1 MRRALILAVCLLG
14 AALSA
19 RAQFVG
25 GMIIRGGGDRAFPV
39 TVHVADSLTAE
50 AVPFASVYLKPE
62 KDTIITNFT
71 LSDSEGSA
79 LIDKVTRGSY
89 YLHVEMMGY
98 HAYRKLVYLTGRTDL
113 GKVLLRQDAE
123 MLEAARVSAAV
134 RPLEV
139 RQDTLIYHADAFSVR
154 ETDVLRDLLRQMPGI
169 EVGENGSVK
178 VQGETVSQI
187 TVNGKT
193 FFMGDKQAALDNL
206 PAKVVDKI
214 TVTDKDAEVEKLT
227 GIRQG
232 RGNNSKNMDIS
243 LKQEYAE
250 GLFGNL
256 QAFGGASVPGKEKN
270 DMMASIPFL
279 WNTSGMLSAYNKHDQ
294 LTLLARG
301 QNVSAG
307 VGLESM
313 LGRGGITTGGQAG
326 ANYTTDRIK
335 KVDTGV
341 SVSYNGTSRED
352 ARRSF
357 SQDFPLSGDTVESG
371 STSSSLS
378 GNHRLNA
385 SVNFR
390 SSGIKGIS
398 FSFSPQFTFSDAR
411 SDSQSASSSQVNGT
425 ESNSSSS
432 LNTSHSRTLG
442 TSGTLMVASNLFSKK
457 GRSLRVIGNYA
468 LQGQQGTSRDYSL
481 TSYAASHASS
491 ERDLHYEN
499 DGGNGNGVLNL
510 FYVEPLADSWLF
522 QSGVRGQVTRSRQD
536 RAAFNA
542 DGSANDFYSNLSVNN
557 SASGSG
563 DFLLQYAKEDRSTVV
578 QAGFSLSADHLY
590 TYSRTQG
597 RVTEIG
603 EGEWLWNVAP
613 VLRLTT
619 PWFSLDYMGQSS
631 QPSHS
636 RMIAVPDITDPL
648 RISTGN
654 RYLRP
659 GFDHMVAL
667 RRGPGRPDPQNPR
680 RGSVQGAVQLHIRQN
695 PVVSAV
701 WYDADRIRYS
711 IPVHARK
718 PTLNMS
724 GNLSGSHRFGKE
736 KYWMLTYT
744 VFADFAR
751 TVNYQPVGVLPG
763 MDVQAFD
770 YDGFMADF
778 WGDASGSRFYA
789 GESGFRESL
798 TRQLGFRPD
807 IELTYRKPETFRI
820 TLGNGVSTNHAWYS
834 LDAMADTHTWIYH
847 LTLRASYTT
856 PHKFELATDYSLQR
870 YFGYS
875 ETFSKWTNNLNFTLL
890 KEYRSFTFSAQVRD
904 VLNKGLSVSHSEGPT
919 GTTDSYTLSL
929 GRHFLAGV
937 IWRFGKMGDKQ
948 LRRANSSASEIK
960 MTFGR

>member
-1 MRRALILAVCLLG
+1 M
-14 AALSA
+14 
-19 RAQFVG
+19 
-25 GMIIRGGGDRAFPV
+25 
-39 TVHVADSLTAE
+39 
-50 AVPFASVYLKPE
+50 
-62 KDTIITNFT
+62 
-71 LSDSEGSA
+71 
-79 LIDKVTRGSY
+79 
-89 YLHVEMMGY
+89 
-98 HAYRKLVYLTGRTDL
+98 
-113 GKVLLRQDAE
+113 
-123 MLEAARVSAAV
+123 
-134 RPLEV
+134 
-139 RQDTLIYHADAFSVR
+139 
-154 ETDVLRDLLRQMPGI
+154 
-169 EVGENGSVK
+169 
-178 VQGETVSQI
+178 
-187 TVNGKT
+187 
-193 FFMGDKQAALDNL
+193 
-206 PAKVVDKI
+206 VDKI

-307 VGLESM
+307 GGLESM

-442 TSGTLMVASNLFSKK
+442 TSGTLMVASKLFSKK

-711 IPVHARK
+711 ICAVDFDPATRRFGEPRMVFDAAADSLSAVTPR
-718 PTLNMS
+718 PSPDGRYL
-724 GNLSGSHRFGKE
+724 LSGVGGYGSFHVWHEDGDLYLTDLATGRTRPLDELNSPRAESFKSWSSNSRWIVFTSRRDDGSYSRLYLSHFGADGRAGKPFLMPQRDPE
-736 KYWMLTYT
+736 QNRRLFKSYNVPEFT
-744 VFADFAR
+744 VDEVR
-751 TVNYQPVGVLPG
+751 WSTKKLEDILLSDP
-763 MDVQAFD
+763 VQAK
-770 YDGFMADF
+770 
-778 WGDASGSRFYA
+778 
-789 GESGFRESL
+789 L
-798 TRQLGFRPD
+798 VP
-807 IELTYRKPETFRI
+807 
-820 TLGNGVSTNHAWYS
+820 
-834 LDAMADTHTWIYH
+834 
-847 LTLRASYTT
+847 
-856 PHKFELATDYSLQR
+856 QR
-870 YFGYS
+870 
-875 ETFSKWTNNLNFTLL
+875 
-890 KEYRSFTFSAQVRD
+890 
-904 VLNKGLSVSHSEGPT
+904 
-919 GTTDSYTLSL
+919 
-929 GRHFLAGV
+929 
-937 IWRFGKMGDKQ
+937 
-948 LRRANSSASEIK
+948 
-960 MTFGR
+960 